1 MGRVVNKLPRIIFF
15 GTPEIAVPTL
25 EFIHQEF
32 RLIAV
37 VTNPDKEQGRGRKIL
52 PCEVKLAAQSFNIP
66 TIEPVDLKSE
76 EFANSLK
83 VLNPDIFVVFA
94 YKILPSWILAIPKI
108 GSFNIHPSLL
118 PKYRGAAPINHAII
132 NGDLITGI
140 STFLME
146 EKVDAGG
153 ILLQEEF
160 SIPENS
166 TAGDLAQIVKHK
178 APKIALKTINMLL
191 SGNLTIIKQ
200 DNNLVTKAPKLFKE
214 NCKIDFNQL
223 AENVKNFINGVS
235 PEPAAWTIWN
245 GQQVKFYRSI
255 VNEET
260 IGLKPNEFKITNKN
274 FYIGCADKEIK
285 ILEIQMPTKK
295 IMKISD
301 FLNGYK
307 GEQNGKFD

>member
-1 MGRVVNKLPRIIFF
+1 MSDRPRIIFF

-25 EFIHQEF
+25 EFLHQEF
-32 RLIAV
+32 GLIAV
-37 VTNPDKEQGRGRKIL
+37 VTNPDKEQGRGKKLL
-52 PCEVKLAAQSFNIP
+52 PYEVKLAAQSLNIP
-66 TIEPVDLKSE
+66 TIEPEDLKSV

-108 GSFNIHPSLL
+108 GSFNVHPSML

-132 NGDLITGI
+132 NGDLVTGI

-178 APKIALKTINMLL
+178 APEIALKTIKMLL
-191 SGNLTIIKQ
+191 SGNLKIIKQ
-200 DNNLVTKAPKLFKE
+200 NNNLVTKAPKLFKE
-214 NCKIDFNQL
+214 NCKIDFNQP

-245 GQQVKFYRSI
+245 CQQVKFYRSI

-274 FYIGCADKEIK
+274 FLIGCAHKEIK
-285 ILEIQMPTKK
+285 VLEIQLPTKK
-295 IMKISD
+295 MMKISD

-307 GEQNGKFD
+307 GELNGKFD

>member
-1 MGRVVNKLPRIIFF
+1 MSDRPRIIFF

-25 EFIHQEF
+25 EFLHQEF
-32 RLIAV
+32 GLIAV
-37 VTNPDKEQGRGRKIL
+37 VTNPDKEQGRGKKLL
-52 PCEVKLAAQSFNIP
+52 PCEVKLAAQSLNIP
-66 TIEPVDLKSE
+66 TIEPEDLKSV

-108 GSFNIHPSLL
+108 GSFNVHPSML

-132 NGDLITGI
+132 NGDLVTGI

-178 APKIALKTINMLL
+178 APEIELKTIKMLL
-191 SGNLTIIKQ
+191 SGNLKIIKQ
-200 DNNLVTKAPKLFKE
+200 NNNLVTKAPKLFKE
-214 NCKIDFNQL
+214 NCKIDFNQP

-245 GQQVKFYRSI
+245 CQQVKFYRSI

-274 FYIGCADKEIK
+274 FLIGCAPKEIK
-285 ILEIQMPTKK
+285 VLEIQLPTKK
-295 IMKISD
+295 MMKISD

-307 GEQNGKFD
+307 GELNGKFD